1 MLKGFRNLKH
11 IYKKFSKLNWWV
23 PIFFK
28 WSTAVLQY
36 IFPIPQSIYQ
46 NHKNKRMLQGYVRLD
61 PVSFKH
67 KLL

>member
-1 MLKGFRNLKH
+1 MLKGFKNLKH

-23 PIFFK
+23 LIFFK